1 MVSLSPLFDRYLPNA
16 VSSWVLVGVLVAT
29 VVERLLAGEPHQAS
43 FAAVAVAIALVPA
56 VHARDPAVMPAWPV
70 LAFSALPALAL
81 AVGAFVDLFAYVA
94 VAALGLL
101 AVAEID
107 QFSAARM
114 PGWFAAAMVVMAT
127 MTVASTW
134 TIVRY
139 GASRWLDAPFVPGVN
154 ALMWDLVLATAVG
167 LAAGILFELALRGRE
182 VIAGGP

>member
-1 MVSLSPLFDRYLPNA
+1 MVSLAPLLDRHLPNA
-16 VSSWVLVGVLVAT
+16 ASSWALVGVLVAT
-29 VVERLLAGEPHQAS
+29 VVERLLAGAPFQAS

-56 VHARDPAVMPAWPV
+56 VRVRDPTVMPAWPV
-70 LAFSALPALAL
+70 LALAALPAVAL

-94 VAALGLL
+94 VASLGML

-139 GASRWLDAPFVPGVN
+139 GASRWFGVPFATSVN

-167 LAAGILFELALRGRE
+167 LAAGVLFELALRGRE